1 VTAPL
6 AAVPGPRAPYVLG
19 LVRGCCGE
27 SEVVYQR
34 DRWMAVRCL
43 ACGSVD
49 LRALHVVADELRAYS
64 GASA

>member
-1 VTAPL
+1 MK
-6 AAVPGPRAPYVLG
+6 RSPYVLG

-34 DRWMAVRCL
+34 DGWMAIRCL

-49 LRALHVVADELRAYS
+49 LRALHVVGEWLRAYT